1 MKVLLKADP
10 LGFRYASQSI
20 EIHMNQREP
29 SLVFVD
35 QDEGR
40 AGHLVRRRAQ
50 ACGNSTHESR
60 FPGAEF
66 SGEGQGFAAGQ

>member
-1 MKVLLKADP
+1 MKVLLQADP
-10 LGFRYASQSI
+10 LGFRYAPQSI
-20 EIHMNQREP
+20 EVHMNQREP
-29 SLVFVD
+29 PLVFVD

-40 AGHLVRRRAQ
+40 TGHLVRQRAQ

-66 SGEGQGFAAGQ
+66 SGEGQGFAASQ